1 VAFIAG
7 RGEIDEEI
15 KLLELVGRK
24 ESAVLSPTG
33 GSVNG
38 KTTEAFC
45 LTLQG
50 QQLNLS
56 ALLKEKKFRHRGHKE
71 GALQAMRN
79 LMDDDMG
86 KLEESSAKG
95 SVRVSY
101 D

>member
-1 VAFIAG
+1 
-7 RGEIDEEI
+7 
-15 KLLELVGRK
+15 
-24 ESAVLSPTG
+24 VLSPTG

-95 SVRVSY
+95 SVRVSIMTNICVCVGKAMMG
-101 D
+101 